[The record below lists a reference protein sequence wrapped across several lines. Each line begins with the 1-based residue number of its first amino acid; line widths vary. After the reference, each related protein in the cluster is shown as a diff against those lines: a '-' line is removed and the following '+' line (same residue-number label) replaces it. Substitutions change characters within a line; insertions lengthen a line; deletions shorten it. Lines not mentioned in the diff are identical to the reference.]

1 MVELK
6 NIIAIDGPAA
16 SGKTAVGRLVARK
29 LGINFLDTG
38 IMYRA
43 ATLIALGKRIN
54 PNDEIRLVKLVNS
67 LNIEYIFSD
76 QKDRLLVDGN
86 DITDELNSDE
96 INNNVSLVSKVAGV
110 RNKLVDTQRTIA
122 YANPIVVVGR
132 DIGTVVIPNAPV
144 KIYLTA
150 KLQVR
155 AKRRYN
161 ELKLRDVQVNKS
173 EEQVL
178 REMAERDAM
187 DSQRVTSPLE
197 PAKDAILID
206 SGHLTVRETANKIIL
221 LTRDIF

>member
-1 MVELK
+1 LVELK

-67 LNIEYIFSD
+67 LNIEYIFSN

-206 SGHLTVRETANKIIL
+206 SGHLTVRETAKKIIL